1 MARIKE
7 EKIIVRFS
15 VLLGDGE
22 NLESN
27 LVDEDIK
34 NEIEQ
39 LAQDMVLNKL
49 SLQNS
54 EIRLL
59 VETTLENTTTVL
71 NT

>member
-27 LVDEDIK
+27 LIDEDIK
-34 NEIEQ
+34 KEIEQ

>member
-34 NEIEQ
+34 KEIEQ

>member
-7 EKIIVRFS
+7 EKRIVRFS
-15 VLLGDGE
+15 VLLGDDE

-27 LVDEDIK
+27 LIDEDIK
-34 NEIEQ
+34 KEIEQ